1 MTWALPRSGVLVGVG
16 VFMSLVLPVAVR
28 LWRASDG
35 VTGWARVER
44 AAVMSFICGGAALYT
59 LVHVTLLLHEE
70 GLPWLIAWVPGA
82 VMEALVVMAARAAAP
97 AAKPVVQRDAQPI
110 ERALSRAAQVGC
122 AEDEAPAAR
131 DTAPTEPAAPAVT
144 SPAAEPAAPSVAD
157 VVEETPEARRRRLAR
172 ERQQR
177 ARARKRAQNTQMPAT
192 AAA

>member
-97 AAKPVVQRDAQPI
+97 PATSTARRDAPPRCDIPQ
-110 ERALSRAAQVGC
+110 AGQVAQ
-122 AEDEAPAAR
+122 AEEKAPAAR
-131 DTAPTEPAAPAVT
+131 DAHLTEPTAPVVTSSAAPEA
-144 SPAAEPAAPSVAD
+144 VAD
-157 VVEETPEARRRRLAR
+157 VVKETPEERRRRLAR

-177 ARARKRAQNTQMPAT
+177 ARARKRAQENKTPAVV
-192 AAA
+192 AA